1 MSYNPGVGFFISF
14 HELETSEQNRCIF
27 FTQKGARCKNYC
39 DEKDNRRARFLRDSF
54 FKAPTSLLNIE
65 TLTEYALCNCCR
77 RAKHR
82 DRIEDVELLSPLAQR
97 WFEEIRLRASR
108 FIHIEALPSCVR
120 QYNDGLK
127 ITGASSTQ
135 VKDAQFPVPDIS
147 SCDSLSIP
155 TSSRTFE
162 KSSILGTSHIFPKP
176 SLASPKVLTAPL
188 HSLQTSSR
196 YELRNRQMDGFE
208 NDAQIL
214 PSYPPQKLRS
224 EFRPHINDP
233 SPDDCVYRKMLDP
246 LEDRDFETG
255 RLYIFDRISSPGHV
269 KIGWTAKSVSSRLIS
284 WSNCGYSPNLLFK
297 TSPIHNAMRAETLT
311 HYEFI
316 KEWRRERMCKG
327 PGCGKSHKEWFEINA
342 ERAKQVVSH
351 WATFMERAR
360 PYDEGGLLKPQ
371 WKEVIERIHNK
382 SELVTAEKLLV
393 LYTAT
398 LIEQETVP
406 DKAVIL
412 LCAPK
417 IKEDI
422 SILRP
427 MPTVLKAVKKENMPG
442 DLPLVKHSKW
452 PEDTDLDKT
461 GSSWRK
467 PTENQLAKSKISMRR
482 TSMRRATPVLDIVRV
497 KKELTPEEIPL
508 PPSPSSE
515 PVGPLTA
522 PSSPQRP
529 HEDSGAGV
537 ELPTT
542 KDSVTNANTK
552 NIDATACNK
561 PDSNSGVLLSTQD
574 SAVST
579 ISSQALTKGPVTP
592 IKNSSDALSSPTN
605 ISLFEIPLFSAR
617 ITSSDRLARHDSTKL
632 NIESLS

>member
-1 MSYNPGVGFFISF
+1 M
-14 HELETSEQNRCIF
+14 
-27 FTQKGARCKNYC
+27 
-39 DEKDNRRARFLRDSF
+39 
-54 FKAPTSLLNIE
+54 
-65 TLTEYALCNCCR
+65 
-77 RAKHR
+77 
-82 DRIEDVELLSPLAQR
+82 
-97 WFEEIRLRASR
+97 
-108 FIHIEALPSCVR
+108 
-120 QYNDGLK
+120 
-127 ITGASSTQ
+127 
-135 VKDAQFPVPDIS
+135 
-147 SCDSLSIP
+147 
-155 TSSRTFE
+155 
-162 KSSILGTSHIFPKP
+162 GTSHSFPKI
-176 SLASPKVLTAPL
+176 SLTPPKVLTAPL
-188 HSLQTSSR
+188 RSLQTSSR
-196 YELRNRQMDGFE
+196 YELRNRQMGGFE

-214 PSYPPQKLRS
+214 PSYPPQKSRS

-246 LEDRDFETG
+246 LEDRDVETG

-269 KIGWTAKSVSSRLIS
+269 KIGWTAKSVSNRLKS
-284 WSNCGYSPNLLFK
+284 WSNCGYSPNLLFE

-371 WKEVIERIHNK
+371 WKEVIEMIHNK
-382 SELVTAEKLLV
+382 SELVTAEKLLA

-398 LIEQETVP
+398 LIKQEIVP
-406 DKAVIL
+406 WKVVIL

-427 MPTVLKAVKKENMPG
+427 VPTVLKAVKKENMPR

-452 PEDTDLDKT
+452 AEDTDLGKV
-461 GSSWRK
+461 GNSWQ
-467 PTENQLAKSKISMRR
+467 PTENELAKSKLPPRRISMH
-482 TSMRRATPVLDIVRV
+482 RATPVLDIVRI
-497 KKELTPEEIPL
+497 KKELTPDKIPL
-508 PPSPSSE
+508 PPSPSFE
-515 PVGPLTA
+515 PVGLLTA

-542 KDSVTNANTK
+542 KDPVTNTNTK
-552 NIDATACNK
+552 NIDATVWNK
-561 PDSNSGVLLSTQD
+561 PDINSGVLLSTQD
-574 SAVST
+574 STVST
-579 ISSQALTKGPVTP
+579 ISSQALTKGPVTS
-592 IKNSSDALSSPTN
+592 IKNSSDVLSSATN
-605 ISLFEIPLFSAR
+605 ISLFEIPLFSAQT
-617 ITSSDRLARHDSTKL
+617 TSSDRLARHDSTKL